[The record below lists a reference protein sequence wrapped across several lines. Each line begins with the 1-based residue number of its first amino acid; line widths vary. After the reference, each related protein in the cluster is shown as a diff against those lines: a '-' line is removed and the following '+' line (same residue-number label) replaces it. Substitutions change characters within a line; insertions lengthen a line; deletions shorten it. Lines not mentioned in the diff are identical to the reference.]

1 MNHAA
6 RRLLIAAAIL
16 AGSTLAGCGQ
26 KVDLDFKPAAGDTRT
41 ISTHTNLNTTT
52 AMMGQNQTQP
62 VNVTSTMT
70 AAVDSITPEGVVK
83 LNMRVESLGLPAA
96 AGMGEMMG
104 GMGGLEN
111 LSTAL
116 NNAEFTAEILPNGKV
131 YSVTGLDQK
140 VREAVSSADLGAM
153 GQLMPAADLKK
164 FIQEMMRE
172 VMGDEVVQ
180 EQLTAMLAYMS
191 PQPVDVGDIWTT
203 SYSMK
208 HQTPFVATNT
218 YTLRE
223 RRDGISVIDYTS
235 ELTPNTEAASLS
247 LMQGMSIERS
257 FQGTV
262 SGTIEV
268 EEATGWPVKNESKVD
283 ISGTQSMNLMGGI
296 NLDVQM
302 TVEGTVNTTVTKE

>member
-1 MNHAA
+1 
-6 RRLLIAAAIL
+6 
-16 AGSTLAGCGQ
+16 
-26 KVDLDFKPAAGDTRT
+26 
-41 ISTHTNLNTTT
+41 
-52 AMMGQNQTQP
+52 MMGQNQTQP